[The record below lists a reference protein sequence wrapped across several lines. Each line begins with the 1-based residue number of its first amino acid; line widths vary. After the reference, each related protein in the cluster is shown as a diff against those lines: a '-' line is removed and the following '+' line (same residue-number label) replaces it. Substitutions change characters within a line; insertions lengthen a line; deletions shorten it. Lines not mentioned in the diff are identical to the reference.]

1 MTHDERTA
9 VHIDFTRCD
18 GRGLCAEL
26 LPATLARDPWG
37 YPIAIADP
45 RTTIQRE
52 PQVAESDSG
61 RVVRA
66 VRSCPRSALSVV
78 ETSKDRYP
86 VVRPS

>member
-1 MTHDERTA
+1 MTRTERTA

-45 RTTIQRE
+45 RTTDQRE
-52 PQVAESDSG
+52 PEVAASDTG

-66 VRSCPRSALSVV
+66 VRACPRSALSVV
-78 ETSKDRYP
+78 ETSERA
-86 VVRPS
+86 